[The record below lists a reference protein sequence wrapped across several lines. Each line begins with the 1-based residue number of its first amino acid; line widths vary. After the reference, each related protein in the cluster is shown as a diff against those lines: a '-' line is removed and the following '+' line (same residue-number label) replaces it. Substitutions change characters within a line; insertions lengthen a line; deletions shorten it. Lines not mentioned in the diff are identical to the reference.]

1 MKRLLIITTL
11 TLLTNFLFAQT
22 VEKLSFTMQEAVEFA
37 KENNSLVKNSLIDI
51 EIADKKVWETTAI
64 GLPQVN
70 GSASYSNIFSVPE
83 MSFGPYIDWYSMPAG
98 TAITPE
104 LIGAYTREGNSI
116 QLGVKENVTWDI
128 TVSQLIFSGEY
139 LVGLQASR
147 TYREMSDLGLEKSL
161 LDVKQQVSDAYIL
174 VLLLK
179 RNYQNIEK
187 SLENTK
193 KLLVEMEATNKVGFS
208 DKQGVDQF
216 RLTVA
221 NLGNALLSIQR
232 QVNTAEMLLKL
243 QMGYEIGKGI
253 SLSQTLDE
261 IFENNDYANYVNQEF
276 SIENNIEYKIF
287 NTQEKLT
294 LLSLK
299 QQKSKSLPTLSGFY
313 KHQEQFKSADF
324 NFFNPNMIGV
334 SLNVPIFSSFSRHS
348 KIQQAKLELLK
359 VQNTKIQVS
368 DGLQVQISQ
377 AGNDL
382 STAWEKF
389 TVEKENLCLAEK
401 IYNDTVIKFKNGTSS
416 GLELTQAQNQMLNT
430 QSSYFTAMFEVL
442 KAKNTLDKA
451 LNNL

>member
-1 MKRLLIITTL
+1 MKRLLIITAL
-11 TLLTNFLFAQT
+11 TLLTNLLFAQT
-22 VEKLSFTMQEAVEFA
+22 EDKNSFTLQEAVEFA
-37 KENNSLVKNSLIDI
+37 KENNSSVKNSEIDI
-51 EIADKKVWETTAI
+51 EIAAKKVWETTAI
-64 GLPQVN
+64 GLPQVS
-70 GSASYSNIFSVPE
+70 GSASYTNIFSVPE

-147 TYREMSDLGLEKSL
+147 TYRLMADLGLEKAF
-161 LDVKQQVSDAYIL
+161 LDVKQSVSDAYIL

-179 RNYQNIEK
+179 RNYLNIEQ

-193 KLLVEMEATNKVGFS
+193 KLLQEMEATNKVGFVERT
-208 DKQGVDQF
+208 GVDQF

-232 QVNTAEMLLKL
+232 QVKTAEMLLKI
-243 QMGYEIGKGI
+243 QMGYEIAKEI
-253 SLSQTLDE
+253 TLSETLDG
-261 IFENNDYANYVNQEF
+261 IFENNDYTNYINQDF
-276 SIENNIEYKIF
+276 GIENHIDYKLF
-287 NTQEKLT
+287 DTQEKLT
-294 LLSLK
+294 ILSLK
-299 QQKSKSLPTLSGFY
+299 QQKSKALPTLSGFY
-313 KHQEQFKSADF
+313 RHQGQMDSPDF

-334 SLNVPIFSSFSRHS
+334 SLNVPIFSSFSRSS
-348 KIQQAKLELLK
+348 KIQQAKLELIK

-382 STAWEKF
+382 ATAWEKY
-389 TVEKENLCLAEK
+389 TVEKENLSLAER
-401 IYNDTVIKFKNGTSS
+401 IYSDTVIKFKNGSSS

-430 QSSYFTAMFEVL
+430 QSSYFTSMFEVL